1 MSAHRARAVGAVAGL
16 ALSCW
21 AGTVARADDDDGE
34 AGGEDGARA
43 LASPFAPDAPR
54 HEDREDA
61 RTCGE
66 EPTQPEFA
74 LDVSAIAMLPLT
86 VGGRIAMEVPGHVV
100 LYVNAG
106 LLPVAI
112 VDGINDVGTGWGIW
126 SQTDAQIARTMLGD
140 ATWFEVGLGL
150 RPSGTPGLEISAG
163 YALLWT
169 HRLSTLGAMTPGAA
183 ALVGPSDSDVI
194 AMDVTIDTIH
204 AELAWQTEIFDG
216 VSFRAALGWIHAFRH
231 AVSIVPESHD
241 PIVVTAMEALGAA
254 LDHEV
259 GSRAFGPTLSFA
271 LGVHLD

>member
-1 MSAHRARAVGAVAGL
+1 VTERPARAIGAVAGIAL
-16 ALSCW
+16 ACTSGL
-21 AGTVARADDDDGE
+21 ARADAPDVE
-34 AGGEDGARA
+34 AGARA
-43 LASPFAPDAPR
+43 LASPFAPGAPTAR
-54 HEDREDA
+54 ADEAA

-66 EPTQPEFA
+66 EPAQPEFA

-86 VGGRIAMEVPGHVV
+86 VGGRIAMEVPGHFV

-112 VDGINDVGTGWGIW
+112 IDGINDVGTGWGLW

-150 RPSGTPGLEISAG
+150 RPSGTPGIEISAG

-169 HRLSTLGAMTPGAA
+169 HRLSTLGAMAPGAS

-194 AMDVTIDTIH
+194 GIDVTIDTIH

-231 AVSIVPESHD
+231 SVAIVTESRD
-241 PIVVTAMEALGAA
+241 ELVVTAMQALGAA
-254 LDHEV
+254 LEREI
-259 GSRAFGPTLSFA
+259 GSRAFGPTLSFS